1 MKITELIDLIQRRIN
16 SVLFRIV
23 LSCYAIFIVII
34 EENIFNNWLYGIVI
48 STYFV
53 LYIILLK
60 KPVLR
65 LTNDFLFI
73 GLILVGKNP
82 NESYN
87 YLLMLLPIIN
97 SINFSGDK
105 KSPLLYVYSFIL
117 YITLICQFK
126 QSHTELS
133 NLTNIKYIIP
143 ILFLWVIN
151 IYTTLRVKIRNFRES
166 LNDVVDSFYL
176 KKEYIKRPH
185 KIYNEI
191 IEAIHKHLNKE
202 LIISLYCFTPL
213 NGNENKLIIVNGS
226 SFLWKYEFKNK
237 DILKKLREKKILVN
251 EEILIEEQ
259 PNNLNLILYS
269 QVEDQEYFFVFITNS
284 NVPIYY
290 MIIGFFRTLAP
301 AFSKISKVLLSE
313 KRLQEVRNEELQRLT
328 ESSLYVNRAN
338 KTMHFIRNRLSPF
351 SNLLK
356 MLDNLETV
364 PTEKSK
370 AFEELLKGEKERTKI
385 ELKNIVN
392 RANDMLEKSN
402 NPFIYTTV
410 VPISI
415 QRIYTILKRI
425 FAIYFPEIVITIN
438 ITPDGIKRYS
448 NLNEEGFEIF
458 LSDWINNMKKY
469 KKSHVSSHFHLENE
483 LLSIS
488 FKNDHNNTPDE
499 INKMIDDL
507 TSNDRNEIMKRT
519 THGLFT
525 IKSTLEDMKVPFEIK
540 NETEQ
545 NEIIFTL
552 NLKTFEYESSSI

>member
-1 MKITELIDLIQRRIN
+1 MKITELIDLIQRRVN
-16 SVLFRIV
+16 SVLFRFV
-23 LSCYAIFIVII
+23 LSCYSIFLVVI
-34 EENIFNNWLYGIVI
+34 EDNIFSNWLYGLII
-48 STYFV
+48 IIYFV

-73 GLILVGKNP
+73 GLILIGKNP

-126 QSHTELS
+126 QSDTELS
-133 NLTNIKYIIP
+133 NIANVKYLIP
-143 ILFLWVIN
+143 ILFLWIIN
-151 IYTTLRVKIRNFRES
+151 VYTSLRVKIRNFRES
-166 LNDVVDSFYL
+166 LNDVVDGFYL
-176 KKEYIKRPH
+176 NKEYIKRPH
-185 KIYNEI
+185 KIYTEI

-202 LIISLYCFTPL
+202 LIVSLYCFTPL
-213 NGNENKLIIVNGS
+213 NGNQNKLIIVNGS

-237 DILKKLREKKILVN
+237 EILKKLREKKVLVN
-251 EEILIEEQ
+251 EEIFIEEE
-259 PNNLNLILYS
+259 PKNLNLILYS
-269 QVEDQEYFFVFITNS
+269 KVEDQEYFFVFITNS

-290 MIIGFFRTLAP
+290 MVIGFFRTLEP

-328 ESSLYVNRAN
+328 ESSQYVNRAN

-356 MLDNLETV
+356 MLDNLGSV
-364 PTEKSK
+364 PSEKTK

-385 ELKNIVN
+385 ELKNIVD

-402 NPFIYTTV
+402 NPFIYTSL

-438 ITPDGIKRYS
+438 ITPDGIKRYA

-469 KKSHVSSHFHLENE
+469 KKSLVSCHFHLENE

-488 FKNDHNNTPDE
+488 FKNDHNKNTDE
-499 INKMIDDL
+499 ISKMIDDL

-519 THGLFT
+519 THGLFI
-525 IKSTLEDMKVPFEIK
+525 IKSTLEDMKVPFELK
-540 NETEQ
+540 NVSEQ
-545 NEIIFTL
+545 HEIIFTL